1 MAVNIKPLMT
11 IADLEAMPD
20 DGNRYEIIEGELF
33 VSCAPGLTH
42 QRVSGNLLILI
53 GNYLRQNPIGE
64 IISTPGLIL
73 SEFSGVIPDL
83 VFFTREMSDKI
94 ISNERLVDAPAIVVE
109 ILSPGAEN
117 TRRDNVAK
125 RQLYA
130 KHRVTEYWIVDFVE
144 RTVEVLTGAS
154 LGVER
159 KLTGVDVLTSTCL
172 PGFSCSTDAVFETFP
187 WKNAAS

>member
-1 MAVNIKPLMT
+1 MATNIKPLMT

-42 QRVSGNLLILI
+42 QRVLGNLLFLI

-83 VFFTREMSDKI
+83 VFFTREMSDNI
-94 ISNERLVDAPAIVVE
+94 ISNERLVAAPAIVVE
-109 ILSPGAEN
+109 IFSPGAEN
-117 TRRDNVAK
+117 TRRDRVAK
-125 RQLYA
+125 PQLYA
-130 KHRVTEYWIVDFVE
+130 KHRVAEYWIVDFAE
-144 RTVEVLTGAS
+144 STVEVLTGES
-154 LGVER
+154 LGLEI
-159 KLTGVDVLTSTCL
+159 KLKGDDILTSTCL
-172 PGFSCSTDAVFETFP
+172 PGFSCPTDAVFETFP

>member
-1 MAVNIKPLMT
+1 MTTNIKPLMT

-42 QRVSGNLLILI
+42 QRVLGNLLVLI
-53 GNYLRQNPIGE
+53 STYLRENPIGE

-83 VFFTREMSDKI
+83 VFFTHELGKEI
-94 ISNERLVDAPAIVVE
+94 ISGERLVAAPAMVVE

-117 TRRDNVAK
+117 TRRDRVAK

-130 KHRVTEYWIVDFVE
+130 KHRVAEYWIVDFAE
-144 RTVEVLTGAS
+144 RTVEVLTGES
-154 LGVER
+154 LAVET
-159 KLTGVDVLTSTCL
+159 KLKGVDVLTSTCL
-172 PGFSCSTDAVFETFP
+172 PGFSCPTDAVFDTYP
-187 WKNAAS
+187 WKNATS